1 LIAQGFIGLP
11 VARGRRY
18 LGGPDGGRVGSIV
31 AVRTSLVTECR
42 MPPLIVL
49 ALGAVGAVMLGRW
62 FAREAR
68 RLSSDME
75 RERAAMEAAEEKV
88 RTLVQDPVTGVY
100 RPK

>member
-1 LIAQGFIGLP
+1 
-11 VARGRRY
+11 
-18 LGGPDGGRVGSIV
+18 
-31 AVRTSLVTECR
+31 

-49 ALGAVGAVMLGRW
+49 ALGAIGAVMIGRW

-68 RLSSDME
+68 RISSDIE
-75 RERAAMEAAEEKV
+75 RERAAMEAGGEQA

>member
-1 LIAQGFIGLP
+1 
-11 VARGRRY
+11 
-18 LGGPDGGRVGSIV
+18 
-31 AVRTSLVTECR
+31 

-68 RLSSDME
+68 RLGSDIE
-75 RERAAMEAAEEKV
+75 RERAAVEAAEEKV